1 VPFRACNDLLV
12 TFVAWERRFL
22 GRYSRLLLG
31 LLVLAFGL
39 LTLSRARHDPG
50 GSFAGASTLGAIAE
64 LAAGWGLVAAGLV
77 FWERHRGNRCGPL
90 VVAAGFAWF
99 LPEWTSPGVATAIG
113 FTVGLLGAV
122 ACSPLVGHAALAY
135 PTGRLKTLPER
146 ATVAVAYAGAL
157 LLLGVLPTTVYDPR
171 ATGCFQ
177 CSRNLALARGNPGLY
192 SSFEHYGL
200 RIGIGWLAALGLLLA
215 WRLARASRAG
225 AQVSAP
231 VVAPAVA
238 YLGLVL
244 WDFQHSLAT
253 NIIGNDNFDVRTWR
267 YEALCLVL
275 VALGVGWGLHRER
288 RSRGAVA
295 ELVLELGRAPRP
307 GALRDALAE
316 ALGDPSLEVA
326 YRRPGSEDYVNA
338 AGLSAE
344 ATPGPGQSVTPLLR
358 GDTQVAALVHDA
370 RLTEQPGL
378 IEEVVSAAR
387 LALQNEQLQAEVRA
401 QLEEL
406 RASRA
411 RIVNAADAERRRLER
426 DLHDGAQQRI
436 VALSLA
442 LQLLRARL
450 GPDPDAEL
458 ETRIGAAQEK
468 LRQGLA
474 ALRELAH
481 GIYPAVL
488 GDEGLAAAMEVLA
501 EQAEVPI
508 RLEGLTEDRFQAAV
522 ENAAYFTVVE
532 AISGAAE
539 ASISIEQEEGCLVV
553 RVRSSPNG
561 AEPDRLEI
569 VDRVG
574 ALDGSV
580 TVLDGEIRAEIPCGS

>member
-1 VPFRACNDLLV
+1 VAV
-12 TFVAWERRFL
+12 VAWNRQSL
-22 GRYSRLLLG
+22 GRYGRLALALAA
-31 LLVLAFGL
+31 LAFGL
-39 LTLSRARHDPG
+39 LTLGRARHAPG
-50 GSFAGASTLGAIAE
+50 GSLAHVSTLGAIAE
-64 LAAGWGLVAAGLV
+64 LAPGWGLAAAGLV
-77 FWERHRGNRCGPL
+77 FWERHRGNRFGPL

-99 LPEWTSPGVATAIG
+99 LPEWRNPGVGTAVG
-113 FTVGLLGAV
+113 FTVGLLGAA
-122 ACSPLVGHAALAY
+122 ACAPLLGHAALAY
-135 PTGRLKTLPER
+135 PTGRLRSLLER

-157 LLLGVLPTTVYDPR
+157 LLLGVLPTTVFDPR

-177 CSRNLALARGNPGLY
+177 CSRNLALVDGDAGLHA
-192 SSFEHYGL
+192 SFEHYGP

-225 AQVSAP
+225 ALLAAP
-231 VVAPAVA
+231 VVVPAVA

-253 NIIGNDNFDVRTWR
+253 DVIGNDSFDVRTWR
-267 YEALCLVL
+267 LEALCLVL
-275 VALGVGWGLHRER
+275 VALGVGWGLYRER
-288 RSRGAVA
+288 RARGAVA
-295 ELVLELGRAPRP
+295 ELVVELGRAPRP

-326 YRRPGSEDYVNA
+326 YRRQGSEVYVNA
-338 AGLSAE
+338 AGLPVE

-358 GDTQVAALVHDA
+358 GDTPVAALVHDA
-370 RLTEQPGL
+370 RLSDQPGMV
-378 IEEVVSAAR
+378 EEVVSAAR

-401 QLEEL
+401 QLEDL
-406 RASRA
+406 RASRT
-411 RIVNAADAERRRLER
+411 RIVEAADAERRRLER

-436 VALSLA
+436 VGLSLA
-442 LQLLRARL
+442 LQLLRNQL
-450 GPDPDAEL
+450 GRDPDPLL
-458 ETRIGAAQEK
+458 ETRIDTAQEK
-468 LRQGLA
+468 LRQSLA

-488 GDEGLAAAMEVLA
+488 GDEGLAAAVEVLA

-508 RLEGLTEDRFQAAV
+508 RFEALTENRFQAAV
-522 ENAAYFTVVE
+522 ENAAYFTVAE
-532 AISGAAE
+532 AIKDAAE
-539 ASISIEQEEGCLVV
+539 ASISIEQEDGRLVV

-569 VDRVG
+569 ADRVG